1 MGQPP
6 VAGPAETTTAQI
18 PAVREDEPAQPVK
31 SPSVARASGSMAI
44 ATLVSRITG
53 FGWKIML
60 GWVVGYGISPINDSY
75 TVAAN
80 FPTIINE
87 LLLGGVLA
95 SIVVP
100 LLVRAQ
106 KEDADGGEA
115 YTQRL
120 LTVGLTILLAG
131 TVIAV
136 ACAPLLT
143 AMYTSSSATT
153 NTALTTAFTYLMLP
167 SIVFLGISAMLMA
180 VLNTKDKFSA
190 TGWAPVFNNVVMF
203 LVIGLYA
210 ILPGEISLDPVRMG
224 DAKLIVLGLGSTV
237 GIASQLLVLVPVLRK
252 TGFRFRWRW
261 GWDPRLGE
269 FGGLAL
275 WVIAYALLGQLGVS
289 AVTNAATEGA
299 TGGAAIYTQTWLL
312 LQFPYGVIGVS
323 LLTVIMPRMSRAA
336 ADNDV
341 RSVIDDLSFGS
352 RMSTVIL
359 GPLCGLMTV
368 LGPAVGVALF
378 SIGEASG
385 DSGRIGLAI
394 TASAFGVL
402 PYAIVMLQMRV
413 FYAMKDSRT
422 PTLIM
427 AIMMATKVPL
437 SYLCPVLLPPHAVV
451 YGLTFV
457 NSFTFVIGTIVGELW
472 LRARLGRLDTARVLR
487 TLGKTV
493 IASIWGAATALAI
506 LIGLRQL
513 LGATSV
519 LGAWLALVF
528 GAGIGG
534 VVTFGLM
541 ALLRVRELKPATERI
556 TRLIRRR

>member
-1 MGQPP
+1 MGHPP
-6 VAGPAETTTAQI
+6 VASESTTTQM
-18 PAVREDEPAQPVK
+18 PVIRDDD
-31 SPSVARASGSMAI
+31 PPPTSVAKAGGSMAI

-53 FGWKIML
+53 FGWKLML
-60 GWVVGYGISPINDSY
+60 GWVVGFGVSPINDSY

-106 KEDADGGEA
+106 KEDADGGEE

-120 LTVGLTILLAG
+120 LTVGMTVLLAG
-131 TVIAV
+131 TVIAI

-143 AMYTSSSATT
+143 ATYTSESDTS

-167 SIVFLGISAMLMA
+167 SIVFLGMSAMLMA
-180 VLNTKDKFSA
+180 ILNTKDKFSA
-190 TGWAPVFNNVVMF
+190 TGWAPVMNNVVMF
-203 LVIGLYA
+203 IVIGLYA
-210 ILPGEISLDPVRMG
+210 ILPGEISLDPVKMG
-224 DAKLIVLGLGSTV
+224 DAKLLVLGLGSTF
-237 GIASQLLVLVPVLRK
+237 GIASQLFVLVPVLRR
-252 TGFRFRWRW
+252 TGFKFRWRW
-261 GWDPRLGE
+261 GWDRRLGE

-275 WVIAYALLGQLGVS
+275 WVIAYALLGQVGVS

-336 ADNDV
+336 ADGDV
-341 RSVIDDLSFGS
+341 RGVVDDLSFGS
-352 RMSTVIL
+352 RTSTVIL

-368 LGPAVGVALF
+368 LGPAIGVALF
-378 SIGEASG
+378 SIGEAGG
-385 DSGRIGLAI
+385 DAGRIGLAI

-402 PYAIVMLQMRV
+402 PYAVVMLQLRV

-427 AIMMATKVPL
+427 MIMMAVKVPL
-437 SYLCPVLLPPHAVV
+437 SYLCPEVLPAHAVV

-457 NSFTFVIGTIVGELW
+457 NSFSFVIGTIVGEIW
-472 LRARLGRLDTARVLR
+472 LRRRLGRLDTARVLR
-487 TLGKTV
+487 TFGKTLISSV
-493 IASIWGAATALAI
+493 WGAAAALAI
-506 LIGLRQL
+506 LILFRET
-513 LGATSV
+513 LGAGSV
-519 LGAWLALVF
+519 AGAWLSLF
-528 GAGIGG
+528 LGTLIGG
-534 VVTFGLM
+534 AVTFGLM
-541 ALLRVRELKPATERI
+541 SLLKVRELGPATQRI
-556 TRLIRRR
+556 TRLVKRR